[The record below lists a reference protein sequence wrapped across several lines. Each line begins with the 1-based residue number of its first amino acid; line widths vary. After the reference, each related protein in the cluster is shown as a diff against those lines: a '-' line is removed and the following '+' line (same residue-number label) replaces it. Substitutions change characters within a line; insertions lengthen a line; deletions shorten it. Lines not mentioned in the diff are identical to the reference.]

1 MLSYIRCVSVSIGNR
16 MNASAFIRFT
26 LRIIFENPQ
35 KVDECGEN
43 DEFGERDKS

>member
-26 LRIIFENPQ
+26 LRIIFENSLKIAQ
-35 KVDECGEN
+35 DFKRVQ
-43 DEFGERDKS
+43 FERIFKY